1 MLKTIFIQELK
12 YWCRSI
18 SFYIYLSAIL
28 FLSILTMAAAS
39 GVFGEDSVSQGVISN
54 SPMNIFSL
62 MNFFN
67 KILLFLLP
75 AVTGLS
81 VYRDFKSNAHSLL
94 YSYPMTKTD
103 YLAGKFLSS
112 FLIVSLIALT
122 VIFGF
127 MIGSH
132 FPGIIESL
140 TVPLDPVVYFKIYS
154 IYLIPNLLLFSSVIF
169 AVVVFSRNTY
179 AGFITVI
186 VLLIVRESV
195 MKLTGGA
202 ESGAAYLLA
211 DPFCESAVYYYTANI
226 SVTELN
232 LMDIPFEPL
241 ILYNRLIWLAVTAF
255 ILFIVFRNFSF
266 SQTAC
271 SFKFKKTDPERV
283 IKNNFGGI
291 TKLKL
296 PVVNYCFG
304 FVHQLKVA
312 WKLSCVNFKFIIS
325 GGSFIS
331 ILIAGS
337 LLVLIILLQM
347 NPQYDNRILPLT
359 WVMLGF
365 PVFFFSSVINLMT
378 FLYAGVLIHRDRT
391 SRINELT
398 DISPVSDW
406 VLLFSKFLALLKMQ
420 ILILSGLMA
429 AGICVQIYSGFYKFE
444 IGHYIFDLFVIHLPG
459 FIIWALA
466 ALFIQSLVSNQYL
479 SLLLLIGG
487 SFLIS
492 QFPRLG
498 IEKLIF
504 RFNQNPEPDFFLK
517 YSDLSG
523 YSHSLLPYFTYKTY
537 WLLCGVF
544 LFAATLL
551 VWQRGLSQSFN
562 ERISSLNSRLRN
574 NTGLAVS
581 LIVSLILFLSM
592 GFWINKIDTSA
603 DRILAEE
610 EKEKISLEADR
621 KYEKF
626 RLTVQP
632 RIVSVK
638 VNMNIYPE
646 SHSFRTDGI
655 FTIKNRSD
663 HSIDTLLVNYAF
675 NVNTKYSLD
684 KESKFI
690 SRDTVAHFDI
700 ILLNDKLAPGDSLK
714 LSFEVENMP
723 NTVLHK
729 NSPVEKNGTF
739 ITSEI
744 YPGLG
749 YYSGDSYTDVT
760 DSSYL
765 KNHYRSIDSDFI
777 DFEATVSTS
786 ADQTAIAPGYLKE
799 EWIDKGRRY
808 FRYNSAEKVTNDY
821 VFLSGKY
828 EIKKDKWNDIVLEIF
843 YHKGHE
849 YNLDHLMRGMKA
861 ALEYNEKYFGP
872 YQHKQ
877 ARIIEYSRSIGNFA
891 MSFANTI
898 PYSESNFVMDID
910 DSNENGLNT
919 PVLGAAHELSHQWW
933 GLQVIPANV
942 IGVRMITE
950 SMAEYVSLKVLEH
963 MYGKNR
969 SVIFLKK
976 ALDIYLGKRNSETD
990 IEKPLMYNDGLSKSF
1005 IPYQKGSIVMNAMS
1019 EYLGEEIFNGAL
1031 NKYFMKE
1038 RLQEA
1043 PYSTSSEM
1051 LSFIREF
1058 TPDSLMYLIKDMFET
1073 VTFYDNRILNV
1084 AASKLYDGKYKTGI
1098 EFEISKYRISES
1110 GVKIYENS
1118 LGQAIKYSD
1127 RESGRQITSLPLKD
1141 YIEICIFTEQKIS
1154 GKQTEELIFNNK
1166 YRICQIHNTISII
1179 TDDKPSKVSIDPFIT
1194 LIDTDIRDNVY
1205 IVK

>member
-12 YWCRSI
+12 YWFRSI

-28 FLSILTMAAAS
+28 FLSVLTMAAAS
-39 GVFGEDSVSQGVISN
+39 GVFGEDSVSPGVISN

-75 AVTGLS
+75 AVIGLS
-81 VYRDFKSNAHSLL
+81 VYRDYKSNAQSLL

-112 FLIVSLIALT
+112 FLTVSLIAST
-122 VIFGF
+122 VILGF

-132 FPGIIESL
+132 FPGVIESL
-140 TVPLDPVVYFKIYS
+140 TVPFDPVVYFKIYF
-154 IYLIPNLLLFSSVIF
+154 IYLIPNLLLFSTLIF

-186 VLLIVRESV
+186 VLLILREAV
-195 MKLTGGA
+195 LKLTGGT
-202 ESGAAYLLA
+202 ESGLAYLLI
-211 DPFCESAVYYYTANI
+211 DPFCESAAYFYASNI

-232 LMDIPFEPL
+232 LMDIPLEPF

-266 SQTAC
+266 SQTAF
-271 SFKFKKTDPERV
+271 SYKFKKTDPERAV
-283 IKNNFGGI
+283 KNNFGGI
-291 TKLKL
+291 AKIKL
-296 PVVNYCFG
+296 PAVNYKYG
-304 FVHQLKVA
+304 FVQQLKIA
-312 WKLSCVNFKFIIS
+312 WKLSALNFKFIIS

-337 LLVLIILLQM
+337 LLVMIILLQM
-347 NPQYDNRILPLT
+347 NPQYDNRILPMT

-365 PVFFFSSVINLMT
+365 PVFFFSPVIILMT
-378 FLYAGVLIHRDRT
+378 FLYSGVLIHRDRT

-406 VLLFSKFLALLKMQ
+406 VLLFSKFIALIKMQ
-420 ILILSGLMA
+420 ILILSGLMT

-444 IGHYIFDLFVIHLPG
+444 IGHYLFDLFCIHLPG

-492 QFPRLG
+492 QFPKIG

-523 YSHSLLPYFTYKTY
+523 YSHSLIPYFTYKTF
-537 WLLCGVF
+537 WMLFGVF

-551 VWQRGLSQSFN
+551 VWQRGLSLSFK

-581 LIVSLILFLSM
+581 LTVSLILFLSM
-592 GFWINKIDTSA
+592 GFWINKIDSSSE
-603 DRILAEE
+603 RILTEE
-610 EKEKISLEADR
+610 EQEKINTEADK
-621 KYEKF
+621 KYERY

-638 VNMNIYPE
+638 VNMNIFPE
-646 SHSFRTDGI
+646 TPGFRTDGV

-663 HSIDTLLVNYAF
+663 RSIDTLLVNYAF

-684 KESKFI
+684 KGSELI
-690 SRDTVAHFDI
+690 SRDTAAHFDI
-700 ILLNDKLAPGDSLK
+700 LKLNDNLAPGDSLK
-714 LSFEVENMP
+714 LSFEVENIP

-729 NSPVEKNGTF
+729 NSPVERNGTF

-749 YYSGDSYTDVT
+749 YYSRDSYSDAS
-760 DSSYL
+760 DSSFL
-765 KNHYRSIDSDFI
+765 RNHYRSIDSDFI
-777 DFEATVSTS
+777 DFDATLSTS
-786 ADQTAIAPGYLKE
+786 SDQTAIAPGYLKE
-799 EWIDKGRRY
+799 EWTDNGRRF
-808 FRYNSAEKVTNDY
+808 FRYISEEKVTNDY

-861 ALEYNEKYFGP
+861 ALEYNGKYFGP
-872 YQHKQ
+872 HQHKQ

-910 DSNENGLNT
+910 DSNEKGLNT
-919 PVLGAAHELSHQWW
+919 PVLGAVHELTHQWW

-942 IGVRMITE
+942 NGIRMITE
-950 SMAEYVSLKVLEH
+950 SMAEYVSLKVLENN
-963 MYGKNR
+963 YGKKR

-976 ALDIYLGKRNSETD
+976 ALDIYHGKRNSESD
-990 IEKPLMYNDGLSKSF
+990 IEKPLMYNTGFSKSY

-1019 EYLGEEIFNGAL
+1019 EYLGEEILNGAL
-1031 NKYFMKE
+1031 KKYFEKE

-1051 LSFIREF
+1051 LSFIREV
-1058 TPDSLMYLIKDMFET
+1058 TPDSLIYLIKDMFET
-1073 VTFYDNRILNV
+1073 VTFYDNRIINV
-1084 AASKLYDGKYKTGI
+1084 AASQLSDGKYKTDI
-1098 EFEISKYRISES
+1098 EFEISKYRINES
-1110 GVKIYENS
+1110 GVKIYEDS
-1118 LGQAIKYSD
+1118 PGQAINYSD
-1127 RESGRQITSLPLKD
+1127 IESGKQITSLPLKD
-1141 YIEICIFTEQKIS
+1141 YIEICIFSEQKIS
-1154 GKQTEELIFNNK
+1154 GKQAEEFIFNNK
-1166 YRICQIHNTISII
+1166 YRIRQIHNTISII

-1205 IVK
+1205 ILK